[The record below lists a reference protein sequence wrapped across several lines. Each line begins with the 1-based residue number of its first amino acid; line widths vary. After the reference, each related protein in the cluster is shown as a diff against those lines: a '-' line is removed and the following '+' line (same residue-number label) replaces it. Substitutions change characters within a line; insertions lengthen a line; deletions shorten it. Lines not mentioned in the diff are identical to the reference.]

1 MMYFDHSATTPLNP
15 KVMSLMV
22 SKQSELYGT
31 PSSIHFHGQKARALL
46 EIARKKIATSI
57 NAKKEQIIFTS
68 GGTESNNQ
76 VLWSQ
81 LNNKKNHIISTTIEH
96 PAVIK
101 ALQGFETFWTRILS
115 RKY

>member
-15 KVMSLMV
+15 KVMSLMT
-22 SKQSELYGT
+22 SKQSELYGN

-57 NAKKEQIIFTS
+57 NAKKDQIIFTS

-81 LNNKKNHIISTTIEH
+81 LINKKTPN
-96 PAVIK
+96 
-101 ALQGFETFWTRILS
+101 QWGFLFI
-115 RKY
+115 

>member
-22 SKQSELYGT
+22 SKQSELYGN

-57 NAKKEQIIFTS
+57 NGYMTNAHAIATASPLVIPARVKAR
-68 GGTESNNQ
+68 
-76 VLWSQ
+76 
-81 LNNKKNHIISTTIEH
+81 IISTLLRGGIKRSTIL
-96 PAVIK
+96 PC
-101 ALQGFETFWTRILS
+101 TFDINIEDELFINAF
-115 RKY
+115 